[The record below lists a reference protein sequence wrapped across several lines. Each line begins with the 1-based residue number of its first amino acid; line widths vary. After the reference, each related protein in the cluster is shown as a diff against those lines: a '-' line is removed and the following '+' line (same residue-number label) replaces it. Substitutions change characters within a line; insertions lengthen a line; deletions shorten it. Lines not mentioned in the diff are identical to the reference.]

1 MEENKKMQKEKDSLL
16 EYMEKNGTFLCGNH
30 WISISENGNWAHD
43 VKTFA
48 WSWFRDHPYIYE
60 YNFLTHKDLE
70 KLEKSWLAQQLD
82 KELNGKLPDPTIE
95 EYNMLASAGE
105 WYGGYVQ
112 GLGFV
117 EQAASSLYGAPIY
130 NNSWIQRGEPD
141 NPVSQGQ
148 FYKFK
153 KEGRW
158 HGGFVDTWD
167 YVSASKNILG
177 SSYGKLQVVNDGES
191 FLGAIIN
198 ASTMIAYGGL
208 TYEGTKETFADY
220 YDRDVKKYLIPSN
233 ELSTILNRY
242 FIASAIERMDD
253 IDNALSKHLPVF
265 VRHITEKVTL
275 SNGEEISYG
284 EDGLIVDMSIRKNE
298 LTILNAANF
307 QVYTEKYYFMKSE
320 DFIFF
325 KLEQQ

>member
-1 MEENKKMQKEKDSLL
+1 MENFQTQPLKSTICLQVLVNGMVAMFKDWDLLNRLLRLCMEHQYIITLGYKEESQTILYHKDNFTSSRKK
-16 EYMEKNGTFLCGNH
+16 
-30 WISISENGNWAHD
+30 D
-43 VKTFA
+43 VGMA
-48 WSWFRDHPYIYE
+48 DL
-60 YNFLTHKDLE
+60 LTHGIMFRR
-70 KLEKSWLAQQLD
+70 Q
-82 KELNGKLPDPTIE
+82 
-95 EYNMLASAGE
+95 
-105 WYGGYVQ
+105 
-112 GLGFV
+112 
-117 EQAASSLYGAPIY
+117 
-130 NNSWIQRGEPD
+130 
-141 NPVSQGQ
+141 
-148 FYKFK
+148 
-153 KEGRW
+153 
-158 HGGFVDTWD
+158 
-167 YVSASKNILG
+167 KNILG
-177 SSYGKLQVVNDGES
+177 SSYGTLQVVNDGES